1 MTTNTTLTNAAII
14 EEYGSIDT
22 SITYPG
28 YIGDFPFLQVATLL
42 AVASVLGILMYAVLF
57 V

>member
-1 MTTNTTLTNAAII
+1 MTTKTTLTNADII

-22 SITYPG
+22 EITCTG
-28 YIGDFPFLQVATLL
+28 YIGDFPLLQVATLI
-42 AVASVLGILMYAVLF
+42 AATTILGILVYALLF